1 MTVKKLIDYLKDPK
15 MIKAIKDATEIENK
29 RYKSGDY
36 NISDYTRYPGEI

>member
-15 MIKAIKDATEIENK
+15 MIKAIKDATERENK

-36 NISDYTRYPGEI
+36 NVSDYTRHSGEI